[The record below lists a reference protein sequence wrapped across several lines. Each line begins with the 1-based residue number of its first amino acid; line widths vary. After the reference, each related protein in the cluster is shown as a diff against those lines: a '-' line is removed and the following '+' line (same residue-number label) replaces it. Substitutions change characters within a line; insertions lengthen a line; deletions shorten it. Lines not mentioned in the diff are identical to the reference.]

1 MCVLRGRAA
10 WTFRRAINEGDCDGF
25 GGRGQDRSKTEGQKD
40 ARPGTEPR
48 NGAVKGEQAQF

>member
-10 WTFRRAINEGDCDGF
+10 WTFHRAISEGDCDGF

-40 ARPGTEPR
+40 ARPGTGPG
-48 NGAVKGEQAQF
+48 NGEVKSEQAAF